1 METTLHDLRHTL
13 RTFLKNPGFTIIA
26 IGALALGIGAN
37 TAIFSVVNAVLLEP
51 LPYPE
56 PDRLVFVQRQFR
68 DGTGN
73 STSVP
78 KFNAWKEQSRVLDD
92 ICAYD
97 FAALALNLAG
107 GDSPEQVRAI
117 HASERYFR
125 LFGASPVVGRT
136 FLPEEDR
143 PGGPKVVVLSN
154 GVWKRRFGADP
165 QIVAKT
171 VTLGGDP
178 YTVVGVLAAGFHPEP
193 AAEAWIPLQADPN
206 STNHANYLKVAGRLR
221 PGVSLDEGR
230 AQMQVVAEHVRRLY
244 PEWQAPSEGIAL
256 MPMRDVIVGKVK
268 PALLIM
274 LGSVTLVLLIACAN
288 VANLLLAR
296 AVGRQREMAIR
307 SALGAARGRLV
318 RQLLVESLS
327 LAILGGIAGL
337 LLATWGVPVL
347 LAASPGTIPRVADLT
362 SRLVIDGAV
371 FAFTLVL
378 VSLTGITFGLAPA
391 LQLSRP
397 GLETGLRETGNR
409 AGTVGRHTRA
419 RNLLVVAETALA
431 LILLVGAVLLIRTFT
446 GLRSVDPGFD
456 TSNLLTMEVSIAGKT
471 YHDSSRIEM
480 MAEQVTRRL
489 ESLPGVVAA
498 SPAVVLPLRAQA
510 LDLPFI
516 IEGKPPAAGERYS
529 GSEFWRYVGPHYFS
543 VFRIPLRRGRLFDE
557 RDNNN
562 GPPVVIINEA
572 MARRY
577 WADENP
583 VGRQITIGKGLGPG
597 FKDATR
603 QVVGVVRDV
612 REGELSLPP
621 APVMYVPVGQVPE
634 GVMQM
639 VHSLIPMSW
648 GIRTHRDPLALRSA
662 AEREFLAVDSQLPAG
677 RVRTMEQVLAV
688 ATARESFNML
698 LLGIFAAIAL
708 LLAALGIY
716 GLMSYTVEQRTHE
729 IGVRM
734 ALGAG
739 CRETILLVAGT
750 GLKLAA
756 AGIGLGVAGAYGL
769 TRLLSSL
776 LFGVR
781 PTDTMSFAGVAAGLF
796 AIAVVASL
804 IPALRASRLDPVS
817 ALKQE

>member
-1 METTLHDLRHTL
+1 METTLRDLRHTL

-37 TAIFSVVNAVLLEP
+37 TAIFSVVNAVLLQP

-68 DGTGN
+68 DDTGN
-73 STSVP
+73 ATSVP
-78 KFNAWKEQSRVLDD
+78 KFNVWREQSRVLDD

-107 GDSPEQVRAI
+107 GDYPEQVRAI
-117 HASERYFR
+117 HASQNYFR

-143 PGGPKVVVLSN
+143 PGGAKVVVLSN

-165 QIVAKT
+165 QIAGKT
-171 VTLGGDP
+171 VILGGDP
-178 YTVVGVLAAGFHPEP
+178 YTVVGVLAAGFYPEP
-193 AAEAWIPLQADPN
+193 TAEVWIPLQADPN
-206 STNHANYLKVAGRLR
+206 STNHANYLKVAGRLK
-221 PGVSLDEGR
+221 PGVSLDKGR
-230 AQMQVVAEHVRRLY
+230 AQMQLVAEQVRRLY
-244 PEWQAPSEGIAL
+244 PQWQAPSEGIAL
-256 MPMRDVIVGKVK
+256 APMRDVIVGEVR

-274 LGSVTLVLLIACAN
+274 LGAVTLVLLIACAN
-288 VANLLLAR
+288 VANLQLAR
-296 AVGRQREMAIR
+296 ALGRQREMAIR

-318 RQLLVESLS
+318 RQLLVESMS
-327 LAILGGIAGL
+327 LALLGGMAGL
-337 LLATWGVPVL
+337 LLATWGVPLL
-347 LAASPGTIPRVADLT
+347 LAASPGTIPRVGNIT
-362 SRLVIDGAV
+362 SGLVVDSAV
-371 FAFTLVL
+371 FAFTLL
-378 VSLTGITFGLAPA
+378 LASLTGIAFGLVPA

-397 GLETGLRETGNR
+397 GLETSLRETRTR
-409 AGTVGRHTRA
+409 AGTIGRHTRA
-419 RNLLVVAETALA
+419 RNVLVVAETALA

-456 TSNLLTMEVSIAGKT
+456 TSNLLTMEVSIGGKA
-471 YHDSSRIEM
+471 YQDSSRIEL

-498 SPAVVLPLRAQA
+498 SAAVVLPLRARA

-516 IEGKPPAAGERYS
+516 IEGKPLADGERYN

-543 VFRIPLRRGRLFDE
+543 VFRIPLRRGRIFDE
-557 RDNNN
+557 RDGDN
-562 GPPVVIINEA
+562 GQPVVIVNEA

-577 WADENP
+577 WGDENP

-597 FKDATR
+597 FEDPTR
-603 QVVGVVRDV
+603 QIVGVVADV
-612 REGELSLPP
+612 REGELGRAPE
-621 APVMYVPVGQVPE
+621 PVMYVPVGQVPG

-648 GIRTHRDPLALRSA
+648 GIRTHRDPLTLRSA
-662 AEREFLAVDSQLPAG
+662 AEREFLAVDSQLPVG
-677 RVRTMEQVLAV
+677 RVRTMEQVIADS
-688 ATARESFNML
+688 TARESFNML

-739 CRETILLVAGT
+739 RRETILLVAGT

-756 AGIGLGVAGAYGL
+756 AGIGLGVAGAYGV
-769 TRLLSSL
+769 TRLMSSL

-781 PTDTMSFAGVAAGLF
+781 PTDTISFAGVAAGLLS
-796 AIAVVASL
+796 IALVASL